1 MVEISQQNDCFF
13 EYFVYTSSNLS
24 ERLTKLRDSLNLIKF
39 LCVGWSSIVSE
50 ITIKTV
56 HLFQIIHM
64 VAEEQ
69 QKWEQNAYNN
79 MPVTA
84 RI

>member
-1 MVEISQQNDCFF
+1 MSKFRG
-13 EYFVYTSSNLS
+13 NL
-24 ERLTKLRDSLNLIKF
+24 LIIKLS
-39 LCVGWSSIVSE
+39 CVGWSSIVSE

-56 HLFQIIHM
+56 HLFQIIHSSLCHM

-69 QKWEQNAYNN
+69 QKWEQNACNN